1 MAPPSE
7 GLCMADM
14 AEGVFAFVG
23 VYLFSLAKTRGCA
36 GTGTDSCRGKMV

>member
-23 VYLFSLAKTRGCA
+23 VYLFSLAKTRGRA
-36 GTGTDSCRGKMV
+36 GRGAGSCRGKMV